1 MKFGT
6 GGPEGSGRGSGRGRG
21 RGRGGPPGEKFARAF
36 AQAAFE
42 GGKGKRRARM
52 FRRGELKLLTLHLIA
67 EEPRHGYD
75 LIRQIEEL
83 TGGHYAPSPGI
94 VYPTL
99 TLMAEMDLIDEKV
112 DDDGKKVYSITD
124 AGSARLAEDEAEIAE
139 ILARL
144 EGVSKMGEASD
155 GASVRRAMHN
165 LKSAIAIRLGDE
177 EKGSDKI
184 LEVTAIIDEAASKIE
199 RLK

>member
-1 MKFGT
+1 MKFGP
-6 GGPEGSGRGSGRGRG
+6 GGGRGRG
-21 RGRGGPPGEKFARAF
+21 RGHGRGPGGPAGEKFARAF

-42 GGKGKRRARM
+42 GARGKRRARM
-52 FRRGELKLLTLHLIA
+52 FRRGELKLLALHLIA

-75 LIRQIEEL
+75 LIRQIEDL

-112 DDDGKKVYSITD
+112 DGDGKKIYSITE
-124 AGSARLAEDEAEIAE
+124 AGSARLDEEAAHIEE

-165 LKSAIAIRLGDE
+165 LKSAIRIRLAEE

-184 LEVTAIIDEAASKIE
+184 LDVTAIIDEAASKIE

>member
-1 MKFGT
+1 MKFG
-6 GGPEGSGRGSGRGRG
+6 PGSPRGSGRGRG
-21 RGRGGPPGEKFARAF
+21 RSGMTGEKFARAF

-42 GGKGKRRARM
+42 GVKGKRRARM
-52 FRRGELKLLTLHLIA
+52 FRRGELRMVLLHLIA
-67 EEPRHGYD
+67 EEPWHGYD

-83 TGGHYAPSPGI
+83 TGGQYAPSPGI

-99 TLMAEMDLIDEKV
+99 TLMAEMDLIDEAV
-112 DDDGKKVYSITD
+112 DDDGKKVYSITT
-124 AGSARLAEDEAEIAE
+124 AGSARLAEDEAHIAE
-139 ILARL
+139 ILERL
-144 EGVSKMGEASD
+144 EGVSRMGEASD

-165 LKSAIAIRLGDE
+165 LKSAIGIRLADE

-184 LEVTAIIDEAASKIE
+184 LEVTAIIDEAASRIE

>member
-1 MKFGT
+1 
-6 GGPEGSGRGSGRGRG
+6 
-21 RGRGGPPGEKFARAF
+21 
-36 AQAAFE
+36 
-42 GGKGKRRARM
+42 M
-52 FRRGELKLLTLHLIA
+52 FRRGELKMVLLHLIA

-99 TLMAEMDLIDEKV
+99 TLMAEMDLIDEAI
-112 DDDGKKVYSITD
+112 DDDGKKIYSITQ
-124 AGSARLAEDEAEIAE
+124 AGSAKLAEEDAHIAE
-139 ILARL
+139 ILERL
-144 EGVSKMGEASD
+144 EGVSKMGEPSE
-155 GASVRRAMHN
+155 GPPGRRAVHN
-165 LKSAIAIRLGDE
+165 LKSAIRIRLADE

-184 LEVTAIIDEAASKIE
+184 LDVTAIIDEAASKIE

>member
-1 MKFGT
+1 MRHERKCGP
-6 GGPEGSGRGSGRGRG
+6 GGRHGRGRSG
-21 RGRGGPPGEKFARAF
+21 MTGEKFVRAF

-42 GGKGKRRARM
+42 GAAGKRRGRM
-52 FRRGELKLLTLHLIA
+52 FRRGELKLVLLHLIA

-75 LIRQIEEL
+75 LIRQIGEL

-94 VYPTL
+94 VYPAL
-99 TLMAEMDLIDEKV
+99 TLMAEMDLIDEAV
-112 DDDGKKVYSITD
+112 GDDGKKIYSITK
-124 AGSARLAEDEAEIAE
+124 AGSARLAEEEAHIAE
-139 ILARL
+139 ILERL

-155 GASVRRAMHN
+155 GASVRRAVHN
-165 LKSAIAIRLGDE
+165 LKSAIRIRLAEE

-184 LEVTAIIDEAASKIE
+184 LDVTAIIDEAASKIE

>member
-1 MKFGT
+1 MT
-6 GGPEGSGRGSGRGRG
+6 
-21 RGRGGPPGEKFARAF
+21 GEKFIRAF

-42 GGKGKRRARM
+42 GAAGKRRGRM
-52 FRRGELKLLTLHLIA
+52 FRRGELKLVLLHLIA

-94 VYPTL
+94 VYPAL
-99 TLMAEMDLIDEKV
+99 TLMAEMDLVDEAV
-112 DDDGKKVYSITD
+112 DGDGKKIYSITE
-124 AGSARLAEDEAEIAE
+124 AGSARLTEEEGHIAD
-139 ILARL
+139 ILERL

-155 GASVRRAMHN
+155 GASVRRAVHN
-165 LKSAIAIRLGDE
+165 LKSAIRIRLAGE

-184 LEVTAIIDEAASKIE
+184 LEVTAIIDEAASRIE

>member
-1 MKFGT
+1 MRHGMKFGP
-6 GGPEGSGRGSGRGRG
+6 GGGRGRG
-21 RGRGGPPGEKFARAF
+21 RGRGHGGPAGEKFARAF

-42 GGKGKRRARM
+42 GARGKRRARM

-83 TGGHYAPSPGI
+83 TGGQYAPSPGI

-112 DDDGKKVYSITD
+112 DGDGKKIYSITE
-124 AGSARLAEDEAEIAE
+124 AGSARLAEDEAQIAE

-144 EGVSKMGEASD
+144 EGVSKMGEASN

-165 LKSAIAIRLGDE
+165 LKSAVGIRLGDE

-184 LEVTAIIDEAASKIE
+184 LEVAAIIDEAAGRIE

>member
-1 MKFGT
+1 MKFGP
-6 GGPEGSGRGSGRGRG
+6 GGSGRGRG
-21 RGRGGPPGEKFARAF
+21 GPTAEKFARAF
-36 AQAAFE
+36 AESAFE
-42 GGKGKRRARM
+42 GGKGRRRARM
-52 FRRGELKLLTLHLIA
+52 FRRGELKLLALHLIA
-67 EEPRHGYD
+67 EETRHGYD

-112 DDDGKKVYSITD
+112 DDDGKKIYSITE
-124 AGSARLAEDEAEIAE
+124 AGSARLAEDKAQIAE

>member
-1 MKFGT
+1 
-6 GGPEGSGRGSGRGRG
+6 
-21 RGRGGPPGEKFARAF
+21 
-36 AQAAFE
+36 
-42 GGKGKRRARM
+42 M

-94 VYPTL
+94 VYPAL
-99 TLMAEMDLIDEKV
+99 TLMAEMDLIAETIDG
-112 DDDGKKVYSITD
+112 DGKKIYSITD
-124 AGSARLAEDEAEIAE
+124 EGSARLAEDKAQIAE

-155 GASVRRAMHN
+155 GASIRRAVHN
-165 LKSAIAIRLGDE
+165 LKSAVRIRLADE

-184 LEVTAIIDEAASKIE
+184 LEVAAIIDEAAGKIE

>member
-1 MKFGT
+1 MRYSNQNDCGP
-6 GGPEGSGRGSGRGRG
+6 GGRRGKRRDSMNGQ
-21 RGRGGPPGEKFARAF
+21 KFARAF
-36 AQAAFE
+36 AAAAFE
-42 GGKGKRRARM
+42 GVKAKRRARM
-52 FRRGELKLLTLHLIA
+52 FQRGELRLLALHLIA

-75 LIRQIEEL
+75 LIQQIEEL

-99 TLMAEMDLIDEKV
+99 TLMADMDLIEEKA
-112 DDDGKKVYSITD
+112 DDGGKKIYSITKTGT
-124 AGSARLAEDEAEIAE
+124 AKLAEEEKRVAD

-144 EGVSKMGEASD
+144 EGVSKMDQASD
-155 GASVRRAMHN
+155 GASIRRAVGN
-165 LKSAIAIRLGDE
+165 LKSSIRIRLADE

-184 LEVTAIIDEAASKIE
+184 LDVAAIIDEAASKIE

>member
-1 MKFGT
+1 MKFGN
-6 GGPEGSGRGSGRGRG
+6 GGPDGSGRGSGRGRG

-52 FRRGELKLLTLHLIA
+52 FRRGELKLLALHLIA

-112 DDDGKKVYSITD
+112 DGDGKKIYSITE
-124 AGSARLAEDEAEIAE
+124 AGSARLAEEEAQIAE
-139 ILARL
+139 ILERL

-165 LKSAIAIRLGDE
+165 LKSAIRIRLAEE

-184 LEVTAIIDEAASKIE
+184 LDVTAIIDEAASKIE

>member
-1 MKFGT
+1 MKFGS
-6 GGPEGSGRGSGRGRG
+6 GGPGGSGRGSGRGRG
-21 RGRGGPPGEKFARAF
+21 RRGMTGEKFARAF

-42 GGKGKRRARM
+42 GGKGKKRARM
-52 FRRGELKLLTLHLIA
+52 FRRGELKLVLLHLIA

-99 TLMAEMDLIDEKV
+99 TLMAEMDQIDEAV

-124 AGSARLAEDEAEIAE
+124 AGSAQLTEEATHIAE
-139 ILARL
+139 ILDRL
-144 EGVSKMGEASD
+144 DGVSKMGQASD
-155 GASVRRAMHN
+155 GASVRRAVHN
-165 LKSAIAIRLGDE
+165 LKSAIGIRLADE

>member
-1 MKFGT
+1 MKFGP
-6 GGPEGSGRGSGRGRG
+6 GGGRGRG
-21 RGRGGPPGEKFARAF
+21 RGRGHGGPAGEKFARAF

-42 GGKGKRRARM
+42 GARGKRRARM

-83 TGGHYAPSPGI
+83 TGGQYAPSPGI

-112 DDDGKKVYSITD
+112 DGDGKKIYSITD
-124 AGSARLAEDEAEIAE
+124 AGAARLAEEEAHVAE
-139 ILARL
+139 ILSRL
-144 EGVSKMGEASD
+144 EGVSKMGEASN

-165 LKSAIAIRLGDE
+165 LKSAVGIRLGDE

-184 LEVTAIIDEAASKIE
+184 LEVAAIIDEAAGRIE

>member
-1 MKFGT
+1 MKFGS
-6 GGPEGSGRGSGRGRG
+6 GGPGGSGRGSGRGRG
-21 RGRGGPPGEKFARAF
+21 RKGMTGEKFARAF

-52 FRRGELKLLTLHLIA
+52 FRRGELKLVLLHLIA

-99 TLMAEMDLIDEKV
+99 TLMAEMDQIDEAV
-112 DDDGKKVYSITD
+112 DDDGKKVYSITKSGT
-124 AGSARLAEDEAEIAE
+124 ALLAEDEAHIAE
-139 ILARL
+139 ILERL
-144 EGVSKMGEASD
+144 EGVSKMGEASG
-155 GASVRRAMHN
+155 GASVRRAIHN
-165 LKSAIAIRLGDE
+165 LKSATRIRLADE

>member
-1 MKFGT
+1 MT
-6 GGPEGSGRGSGRGRG
+6 
-21 RGRGGPPGEKFARAF
+21 GEKFARAF
-36 AQAAFE
+36 AQAAFD
-42 GGKGKRRARM
+42 GAKGKRRARM
-52 FRRGELKLLTLHLIA
+52 FRRGELKLVLLHLIA

-94 VYPTL
+94 VYPAL
-99 TLMAEMDLIDEKV
+99 TLMAEMDLIDETL
-112 DDDGKKVYSITD
+112 DDDGKKVYSITE
-124 AGSARLAEDEAEIAE
+124 AGSARLAEDGTHIAD

-155 GASVRRAMHN
+155 GASIRRAVHN
-165 LKSAIAIRLGDE
+165 LKSAVRIRLADE

-184 LEVTAIIDEAASKIE
+184 LEVAAIIDEAAGKIE

>member
-1 MKFGT
+1 MKFGPGGRRGRRH
-6 GGPEGSGRGSGRGRG
+6 GGPTA
-21 RGRGGPPGEKFARAF
+21 EKFARAF

-42 GGKGKRRARM
+42 GVKGKRRARM
-52 FRRGELKLLTLHLIA
+52 FRRGELKLVLLHLIA

-99 TLMAEMDLIDEKV
+99 TLMAEMDLIDEAV
-112 DDDGKKVYSITD
+112 DDDGKKIYSITK
-124 AGSARLAEDEAEIAE
+124 AGSARLAEEEAQIAE
-139 ILARL
+139 ILERL

-155 GASVRRAMHN
+155 GASIRRAVHN
-165 LKSAIAIRLGDE
+165 LKSAISIRLGDE

>member
-1 MKFGT
+1 MKFGP
-6 GGPEGSGRGSGRGRG
+6 GGRPGRGLG
-21 RGRGGPPGEKFARAF
+21 GRGGMTGEKFARAF

-42 GGKGKRRARM
+42 GAKGKRRARM
-52 FRRGELKLLTLHLIA
+52 FRRGELKLVLLHLIA

-94 VYPTL
+94 VYPAL
-99 TLMAEMDLIDEKV
+99 TLMAEMDLIDETL
-112 DDDGKKVYSITD
+112 DDDGKKVYSITE
-124 AGSARLAEDEAEIAE
+124 AGSARLAEDGAHIAD

-155 GASVRRAMHN
+155 GASIRRAVHN
-165 LKSAIAIRLGDE
+165 LKSAVRIRLADE

-184 LEVTAIIDEAASKIE
+184 LEVAAIIDEAAGKIE

>member
-1 MKFGT
+1 MKFGP
-6 GGPEGSGRGSGRGRG
+6 GGHDGSGRGRG
-21 RGRGGPPGEKFARAF
+21 RGRGRGGSPGEKFARAF

-42 GGKGKRRARM
+42 GAKGKRRARM
-52 FRRGELKLLTLHLIA
+52 FQRGELKLLALHLIA

-75 LIRQIEEL
+75 LIRHIEEL

-99 TLMAEMDLIDEKV
+99 TLMAEMDLIDEAV
-112 DDDGKKVYSITD
+112 DGDGKKIYSITE
-124 AGSARLAEDEAEIAE
+124 AGSARLKEDEAQIAE

-177 EKGSDKI
+177 DKGSDKI
-184 LEVTAIIDEAASKIE
+184 LEVTAIIDEAASRIE

>member
-21 RGRGGPPGEKFARAF
+21 RGRGGSPGEKFARAF

-42 GGKGKRRARM
+42 GAKGKRRARM
-52 FRRGELKLLTLHLIA
+52 FRRGELKLLALHLIA

-75 LIRQIEEL
+75 LIRQVEEL

-112 DDDGKKVYSITD
+112 DDDGKKIYSITE
-124 AGSARLAEDEAEIAE
+124 AGSARLAEDETHIAE

-144 EGVSKMGEASD
+144 EGVSKMDEASD
-155 GASVRRAMHN
+155 GASIRRAVHN
-165 LKSAIAIRLGDE
+165 LKSAIRIRLADQ

-184 LEVTAIIDEAASKIE
+184 LEVAAIIDEAASKIE

>member
-1 MKFGT
+1 MKFGN
-6 GGPEGSGRGSGRGRG
+6 GGPDGSGRGSGRGRG

-42 GGKGKRRARM
+42 GARGKRRARM
-52 FRRGELKLLTLHLIA
+52 FRRGELKLLALHLIA

-99 TLMAEMDLIDEKV
+99 TLMAEMDLIEEKV
-112 DDDGKKVYSITD
+112 DGEGKKIYSITQ
-124 AGSARLAEDEAEIAE
+124 AGSARLAEDEAQIAE
-139 ILARL
+139 ILDRL

-165 LKSAIAIRLGDE
+165 LKSAIRIRLAEE

-184 LEVTAIIDEAASKIE
+184 LDVTAIIDEAASRIE

>member
-1 MKFGT
+1 
-6 GGPEGSGRGSGRGRG
+6 
-21 RGRGGPPGEKFARAF
+21 
-36 AQAAFE
+36 
-42 GGKGKRRARM
+42 
-52 FRRGELKLLTLHLIA
+52 
-67 EEPRHGYD
+67 
-75 LIRQIEEL
+75 
-83 TGGHYAPSPGI
+83 
-94 VYPTL
+94 
-99 TLMAEMDLIDEKV
+99 MAEMDLIDEKV
-112 DDDGKKVYSITD
+112 DDDGKKIYSITE
-124 AGSARLAEDEAEIAE
+124 AGSARLAEDKAQIAE

>member
-1 MKFGT
+1 MMHGRKFGP
-6 GGPEGSGRGSGRGRG
+6 GGPRGGRGRG
-21 RGRGGPPGEKFARAF
+21 WSPEVGQKFARAF
-36 AQAAFE
+36 AEAAFE
-42 GGKGKRRARM
+42 GAVGKRRGRM
-52 FRRGELKLLTLHLIA
+52 FRRGELRLVLLDLIA

-75 LIRQIEEL
+75 LIRQIEEM

-99 TLMAEMDLIDEKV
+99 TLMAEMDLIDETV
-112 DDDGKKVYSITD
+112 DPEGKKIYAITE
-124 AGSARLAEDEAEIAE
+124 AGKARLAEEQPHIDE

-144 EGVSKMGEASD
+144 DGVSKMGEASD
-155 GASVRRAMHN
+155 GASIRRAMHN
-165 LKSAIAIRLGDE
+165 LKSAVRIRLASE

-184 LEVTAIIDEAASKIE
+184 LDVAAIIDEAASRIE

>member
-1 MKFGT
+1 MKFGNS
-6 GGPEGSGRGSGRGRG
+6 GPGGSGRGSGRGRG
-21 RGRGGPPGEKFARAF
+21 RGRGGPPVEKFARAF

-52 FRRGELKLLTLHLIA
+52 FRRGELKLVLLHLIA

-83 TGGHYAPSPGI
+83 TGGYYAPSPGI

-99 TLMAEMDLIDEKV
+99 TLMAEMDQIDEKV
-112 DDDGKKVYSITD
+112 DDDGKKVYSITE
-124 AGSARLAEDEAEIAE
+124 AGSVLLAEDEAQIAE
-139 ILARL
+139 VLARL

-165 LKSAIAIRLGDE
+165 LKSAIRIRLAEE

-184 LEVTAIIDEAASKIE
+184 LDVTAIIDEAASKIE

>member
-1 MKFGT
+1 MRHARKFGPGGRRAKGWNNMT
-6 GGPEGSGRGSGRGRG
+6 GQ
-21 RGRGGPPGEKFARAF
+21 KFARAF

-42 GGKGKRRARM
+42 GVKAKRRARI
-52 FRRGELKLLTLHLIA
+52 FQRGELKLVALHLIA
-67 EEPRHGYD
+67 EQPRHGYD

-99 TLMAEMDLIDEKV
+99 TLMAEMDLIDETI
-112 DDDGKKVYSITD
+112 DDGGKKIYAITEQ
-124 AGSARLAEDEAEIAE
+124 GSAKLAEEEKHVAQ

-144 EGVSKMGEASD
+144 EGISKMDEAAD
-155 GASVRRAMHN
+155 GASIRRAVHN
-165 LKSAIAIRLGDE
+165 LKSAIRIRLADE
-177 EKGSDKI
+177 EKDTDKI
-184 LEVTAIIDEAASKIE
+184 LEVAAIIDEAASKIE

>member
-6 GGPEGSGRGSGRGRG
+6 GGPDGSGRGSGRGRG

-112 DDDGKKVYSITD
+112 DDDGKKVYSITE
-124 AGSARLAEDEAEIAE
+124 AGSARLAEDEAQIAE

-155 GASVRRAMHN
+155 GASVRRAVHN
-165 LKSAIAIRLGDE
+165 LKSAIAIRLADE

-184 LEVTAIIDEAASKIE
+184 LEVTAIIDEAASNIE